1 MSGCLPPGL
10 TNPDPRGHKEAV
22 GLMGLSPW
30 REVVKYRSRRNA
42 MLTADLPADAVP
54 PTKTQVALDC
64 CRLTY
69 AFLGSITRRAE
80 RDSVRS
86 AHRLAGRWRDCSA
99 GDWDCALNS
108 A

>member
-1 MSGCLPPGL
+1 MVRPILQGGAPSPATIDC
-10 TNPDPRGHKEAV
+10 
-22 GLMGLSPW
+22 SPW
-30 REVVKYRSRRNA
+30 REVVKYRSRRNT

-69 AFLGSITRRAE
+69 AFLGSITRRAG

>member
-1 MSGCLPPGL
+1 
-10 TNPDPRGHKEAV
+10 
-22 GLMGLSPW
+22 
-30 REVVKYRSRRNA
+30 

-69 AFLGSITRRAE
+69 AFLGSITRRAG

-99 GDWDCALNS
+99 GDWNCALNS

>member
-1 MSGCLPPGL
+1 
-10 TNPDPRGHKEAV
+10 
-22 GLMGLSPW
+22 
-30 REVVKYRSRRNA
+30 

-69 AFLGSITRRAE
+69 AFLGSITRRAV

-86 AHRLAGRWRDCSA
+86 AHRLGGALARLFRGRLGLCPEQRVGVSFAHGAGGADRANVWRGGRADY
-99 GDWDCALNS
+99 L
-108 A
+108 